1 MDNERAKLILSAY
14 RSDGADASDPV
25 FAEALAQAERDPELA
40 RWFAEERALDERMH
54 AAVRSVRPPANL
66 KDALL
71 LTAKMSRMPA
81 PRAWWARPARP
92 AWLSA
97 AAAIV
102 LFAGLGFLALRPD
115 SKPFTVASV
124 TTEIGRLQREERISL
139 GAMTSDP
146 ELIQRWLKEH
156 DGPHDF
162 AAPTGLTSQMRLG
175 CQVLDINGNKVS
187 LVCFQIGGGELVH
200 LLVMDRRRLA
210 DPPAIGKPVILQE
223 GDLAFATWSEGDH
236 TYLMAARG
244 RGESLHRWL

>member
-81 PRAWWARPARP
+81 PRAWWARPA
-92 AWLSA
+92 WLAA

-115 SKPFTVASV
+115 TKPFTVASV

-146 ELIQRWLKEH
+146 EQIQRWLKEH

-162 AAPTGLTSQMRLG
+162 AAPTRLTSQMRLG
-175 CQVLDINGNKVS
+175 CQVLEINGNKVS
-187 LVCFQIGGGELVH
+187 LVCFQIEGGQVVH

-210 DPPAIGKPVILQE
+210 DPPAIGKPVVLQE
-223 GDLAFATWSEGDH
+223 GELAFATWSEGDR
-236 TYLMAARG
+236 TYVMAG
-244 RGESLHRWL
+244 RGSAESLRQWL